1 MADPFYADGL
11 RFSCSKCSS
20 CCRGG
25 PGYVF
30 LSKSD
35 VARLLSFL
43 RLDFRSLFR
52 DYCTLV
58 DTGMGLS
65 LSLSEKANYDCVFW
79 GEGGC
84 SVYEARPIQ
93 CSTYPF
99 WSAILDSEESWNEEG
114 RRCPGIGRGELR
126 SRSYIEE
133 RLYERRAAGT
143 IVLEYGSDPE
153 CIDADT
159 ILGR

>member
-1 MADPFYADGL
+1 MDDPFYAEGL
-11 RFSCSKCSS
+11 RFACSKCSS

-30 LSKSD
+30 LSKTDIS
-35 VARLLSFL
+35 RILSFL
-43 RLDFRSLFR
+43 SLDFPDFFR
-52 DYCTLV
+52 KYATII
-58 DTGMGLS
+58 DTGMGLT
-65 LSLSEKANYDCVFW
+65 LSFAEKEDYDCIFW
-79 GEGGC
+79 TERGC
-84 SVYEARPIQ
+84 SIYDARPVQ

-99 WSAILDSEESWNEEG
+99 WSTILATAEDWTAEG

-126 SRSYIEE
+126 TRTYIQE

-143 IVLEYGSDPE
+143 LILEYGTNPE
-153 CIDADT
+153 SINADT

>member
-1 MADPFYADGL
+1 MYEPFYAGGL

-30 LSKSD
+30 LSKGD
-35 VARLLSFL
+35 LDRLLRFL
-43 RLDFRSLFR
+43 RLDFPRFFR

-65 LSLSEKANYDCVFW
+65 LSLAEKPNYDCVFW
-79 GEGGC
+79 TQRGC
-84 SVYEARPIQ
+84 SVYEARPVQ

-99 WSAILDSEESWNEEG
+99 WSAIVDSEQSWEDEAL
-114 RRCPGIGRGELR
+114 RCPGMGRGELR
-126 SRSYIEE
+126 SKAYIEE

-143 IVLEYGSDPE
+143 IILEYGCDPE

>member
-1 MADPFYADGL
+1 MDDPFYAEGL
-11 RFSCSKCSS
+11 RFTCARCSS

-30 LSKSD
+30 LSKPD
-35 VARLLSFL
+35 LGRLLAFL
-43 RLDFRSLFR
+43 RLDFSHFFH

-65 LSLSEKANYDCVFW
+65 LSLIEKKNYDCIFW
-79 GEGGC
+79 TETGC
-84 SVYEARPIQ
+84 SVYEVRPVQ

-99 WSAILDSEESWNEEG
+99 WSTLLDSKDGWESEMG
-114 RRCPGIGRGELR
+114 HCPGMGKGEHR
-126 SRSYIEE
+126 SRRYIED

-143 IVLEYGSDPE
+143 IVLGYGTDPE
-153 CIDADT
+153 SIDADT